1 MNFIFVTTKYHI
13 FFLFTIYFF
22 RIYMLSNLLYCLY
35 RPWSLVEQYCIPYF
49 HFYNS
54 VVCWRLST
62 IIEQNIHVSIHRLFI
77 SQRIKKFIKFFSII
91 FWRLITVRISDIF
104 FFSRDSSF
112 LIHRTDKRISLQN
125 FFFGLIDGEF
135 LKIGMRKTMI
145 SDMMSHLDYLD

>member
-1 MNFIFVTTKYHI
+1 MYTNELYFCDNKIPY

-77 SQRIKKFIKFFSII
+77 SQRIKKFIKFFSIM
-91 FWRLITVRISDIF
+91 FWWLITVGISDIF
-104 FFSRDSSF
+104 FSRGTPAS
-112 LIHRTDKRISLQN
+112 LYTDVISESPFRICSLA
-125 FFFGLIDGEF
+125 
-135 LKIGMRKTMI
+135 
-145 SDMMSHLDYLD
+145 